1 MRKVQFYG
9 AISIDGYLA
18 TKDNRLD
25 WLFQTAGASDA
36 PTEAFMQQVD
46 TAIMGRH
53 TYEYTMEQ
61 TTDQLI
67 NPYNPATRN
76 IVMTSQPHTGDERT
90 QFTNTPVTEIVEELR
105 RAAGHNI
112 WIVGGAG
119 VLMPLLAAN
128 LVDELYIQIAPVIL
142 GDGIPLFNAINQQQ
156 RFELVTTNQYGQ
168 LAEVHFQRLSVD

>member
-18 TKDNRLD
+18 TNDNRLD
-25 WLFQTAGASDA
+25 WLFQTTGADAA
-36 PTEAFMQQVD
+36 PTQDFMQQVD

-67 NPYNPATRN
+67 NPFNPVTQS
-76 IVMTSQPHTGDERT
+76 IVMTSEPHAGDDHT
-90 QFTNTPVTEIVEELR
+90 QFTNTPITDLVTQL
-105 RAAGHNI
+105 RAASGQNI

-119 VLMPLLAAN
+119 VLMPLLAAD
-128 LVDELYIQIAPVIL
+128 LVDDLYIQIAPVIL
-142 GDGIPLFNAINQQQ
+142 GDGIRLFEAIQHQQ
-156 RFELVTTNQYGQ
+156 RFELVATNQYGQ
-168 LAEVHFQRLSVD
+168 LAEVHYQKLP